1 MLCGF
6 DRVAD
11 EKHRM
16 RIICSKK
23 MGVLMH
29 RLACRLPCRPAAIRF
44 YSAGS
49 TEATPPT
56 KETEAN
62 APQDTA
68 ALLVEKDKQISQ
80 LQDLYRRALADAEN
94 VRQRTRKELEDKQL
108 FAIQKFAKELLSTV
122 DVLKMALDAVD
133 ESHRKDNEHLNN
145 LYVGVGMTQ
154 KELLKTLKQFGVES
168 FDPQGERFDPNMHQA
183 LFQAAVADKEP
194 GTIFQV
200 TKIGYKIHERILRP
214 AQVGVVKE

>member
-1 MLCGF
+1 
-6 DRVAD
+6 
-11 EKHRM
+11 
-16 RIICSKK
+16 
-23 MGVLMH
+23 MH